1 VAQQEEIEPEGQQ
14 QSPAQPPSTPL
25 LVDASSEAQLEA
37 PVEQRE
43 EELALDPQAPS
54 EGEATSPPPQI
65 SQSVP
70 TPTWKQRITAML
82 PAIPLGLLQKNR
94 NTQTSA
100 ADPAERTSQNARVTA
115 WLKQLQRM
123 LLGRQRPIIM
133 AAAIVES
140 PLRVQPNQVF
150 TLRLHIMGRDEP
162 LPTPEANT
170 NERFAGLSTLQH
182 GDTTLIEVRSVLH
195 QSYAYIV
202 QQTTVTIPAAG
213 YVAEVLIPIQLLSTA
228 PGGRRDRLHLFFLD
242 EQRRPLYERPF
253 VLEIFVS
260 HLVKPGKEGHQVLTI
275 PV

>member
-1 VAQQEEIEPEGQQ
+1 
-14 QSPAQPPSTPL
+14 
-25 LVDASSEAQLEA
+25 
-37 PVEQRE
+37 
-43 EELALDPQAPS
+43 
-54 EGEATSPPPQI
+54 
-65 SQSVP
+65 
-70 TPTWKQRITAML
+70 M
-82 PAIPLGLLQKNR
+82 
-94 NTQTSA
+94 
-100 ADPAERTSQNARVTA
+100 
-115 WLKQLQRM
+115 QRM
-123 LLGRQRPIIM
+123 ILGRQRPIIM

-170 NERFAGLSTLQH
+170 NDRFAGLSTLQH

-202 QQTTVTIPAAG
+202 QQTTVAIPAAG
-213 YVAEVLIPIQLLSTA
+213 YAAEVLIPIQLLSTA

>member
-1 VAQQEEIEPEGQQ
+1 MAQQEEIEPEGQQ
-14 QSPAQPPSTPL
+14 QSLAQPPPTPL
-25 LVDASSEAQLEA
+25 PVDASSEAQLEA

-70 TPTWKQRITAML
+70 TPTWKRRITAML
-82 PAIPLGLLQKNR
+82 PAIPLELLQKNR
-94 NTQTSA
+94 NTQTSV
-100 ADPAERTSQNARVTA
+100 ADREERTSQNAHVTA

-123 LLGRQRPIIM
+123 ILGRQRPIIM
-133 AAAIVES
+133 APAIVES

-170 NERFAGLSTLQH
+170 NDRFAGLSTLQH
-182 GDTTLIEVRSVLH
+182 GNTTLIEVRSVLH

-202 QQTTVTIPAAG
+202 QQTAVTIPAAG
-213 YVAEVLIPIQLLSTA
+213 YMAEVLIPIQLLSTA